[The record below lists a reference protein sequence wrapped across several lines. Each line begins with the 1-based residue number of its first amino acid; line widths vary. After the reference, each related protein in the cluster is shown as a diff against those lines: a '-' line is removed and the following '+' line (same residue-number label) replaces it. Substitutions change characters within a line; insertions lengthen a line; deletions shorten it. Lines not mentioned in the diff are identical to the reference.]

1 MPNIDEILGG
11 ARDAITVRRVYGE
24 PIEQE
29 GMTVVPAAAVR
40 GGGGGG
46 GDSDGN
52 GGGGFGVAAR
62 PVGAYVIRD
71 GEVRLAPGRRREPV
85 ALGWQVVVGARA
97 CSWRGRSAAG
107 SRVVS
112 AACRVRLPSVR
123 LRERRRRDAERAHAN
138 GQPAKLRRQP
148 SAVPRTRC
156 WPSNRSRWTP

>member
-29 GMTVVPAAAVR
+29 GVTVVPAAAVR

-46 GDSDGN
+46 GDSGGN

-71 GEVRLAPGRRREPV
+71 GEVVWRPAVDVNRLV
-85 ALGWQVVVGARA
+85 VGWQVVSVLGLLVAAVVGRRLAR
-97 CSWRGRSAAG
+97 R
-107 SRVVS
+107 
-112 AACRVRLPSVR
+112 
-123 LRERRRRDAERAHAN
+123 
-138 GQPAKLRRQP
+138 
-148 SAVPRTRC
+148 
-156 WPSNRSRWTP
+156 